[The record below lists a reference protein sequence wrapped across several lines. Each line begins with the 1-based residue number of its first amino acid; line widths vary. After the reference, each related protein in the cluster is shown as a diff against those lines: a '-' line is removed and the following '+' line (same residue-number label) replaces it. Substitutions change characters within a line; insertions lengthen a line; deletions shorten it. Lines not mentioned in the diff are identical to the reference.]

1 MSGIFGS
8 SGKTAN
14 PAGTV
19 GMLVG
24 VIGAVF
30 SAILWLYHFNPDST
44 LLGKYSQQL
53 AAGGTMVDQLGLL
66 AFWFGAIAVVL
77 GIVAGLGGRG
87 GASGILSI
95 LLGIGAMSYP
105 VLTALNVVKDY
116 VPNPIR

>member
-1 MSGIFGS
+1 MSGIFSS

-19 GMLVG
+19 GSLVG

-44 LLGKYSQQL
+44 LIGKYSQQL
-53 AAGGTMVDQLGLL
+53 AAGGQLADQMRLL
-66 AFWFGAIAVVL
+66 AIVFGAIAVVL

-87 GASGILSI
+87 NGTSVASI
-95 LLGIGAMSYP
+95 LLGIVALSYP
-105 VLTALNVVKDY
+105 VLTALNLVNHY
-116 VPNPIR
+116 VPNPIG